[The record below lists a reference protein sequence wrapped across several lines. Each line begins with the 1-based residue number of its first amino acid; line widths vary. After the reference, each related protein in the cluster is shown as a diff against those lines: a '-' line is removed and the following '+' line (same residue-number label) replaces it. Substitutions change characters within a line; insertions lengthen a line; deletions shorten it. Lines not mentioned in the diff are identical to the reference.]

1 MLRDFGIFIALV
13 CLLISVIVILN
24 ARWVI
29 HCIDNSK
36 DLENKMVD
44 KVTINVKGKL
54 IYINVYLNSGKKED
68 AQSIAIKS
76 LDLLTDEEK
85 EFYDINFTF
94 SKESKSEQEASF
106 IMMGYKKSDATIIS
120 WTKDN
125 GE

>member
-44 KVTINVKGKL
+44 K
-54 IYINVYLNSGKKED
+54 
-68 AQSIAIKS
+68 IKVV
-76 LDLLTDEEK
+76 
-85 EFYDINFTF
+85 
-94 SKESKSEQEASF
+94 
-106 IMMGYKKSDATIIS
+106 ATLVSIIS
-120 WTKDN
+120 LYIVAILIK
-125 GE
+125 